1 MASNPTDSKRS
12 LGRVNRALGTVWHEL
27 TRPRGSVIHRFY
39 RVGRGSKSGVAILI
53 VLTCFLFM
61 SMMATE
67 IASTSLVRIKLA
79 SNLRD
84 EAKAEALA
92 KSGLNFYRL
101 ILVAANGLDQR
112 VNNSAQM
119 FPQLKQMGIS
129 GDMLWQMVP
138 MINTNLLRMVFV
150 SGSSFDEDDQAELM
164 AQGGLSEEDRQ
175 RSMDAGG
182 SKPGFLDF
190 EGDFMAE
197 VADETRRINIK
208 NIQGTDI
215 AALRADPAGAQVLA
229 LLTGNNTCEA
239 IRNNRPMSMDDLED
253 NTRWFLDRDLEPLEL
268 VGNLADWVDKDS
280 QRAYLGG
287 NEDSLYDR
295 LEEPYRAKNAPFDS
309 LEEVRLVEG
318 WHRDDVWEKFG
329 DKLTV
334 FGDGKVNVN
343 TTECEVLFAL
353 LRSNVTP
360 PPNDQQVDS
369 CVRAIEGY
377 RMIVPF
383 GSEQSFIQFLQGG
396 SLPQTGNTNLN
407 SSQLPQGRCELTP
420 GPTMNTAITTKTKV
434 FRVTSVGTVG
444 DAKTTIEA
452 VFDFS
457 NSAQGQTLFWRID

>member
-1 MASNPTDSKRS
+1 MRG
-12 LGRVNRALGTVWHEL
+12 LRRIWHEL
-27 TRPRGSVIHRFY
+27 TRPRGSVSHRFY
-39 RVGRGSKSGVAILI
+39 RVGRGSRSGVAILI

-61 SMMATE
+61 TMMATE
-67 IASTSLVRIKLA
+67 IANTSLVRIKLA
-79 SNLRD
+79 ANLRD

-112 VNNSAQM
+112 VQGARNAAGGNPGIASMLGPMANM
-119 FPQLKQMGIS
+119 IS

-150 SGSSFDEDDQAELM
+150 SGDDIEEIREQGQTELTEEERRE
-164 AQGGLSEEDRQ
+164 SEE
-175 RSMDAGG
+175 MGG
-182 SKPGFLDF
+182 TKPGFLAF
-190 EGDFMAE
+190 EGDFFAE
-197 VADETRRINIK
+197 VEDETRRINIK
-208 NIQGTDI
+208 NIQGQDI
-215 AALRADPAGAQVLA
+215 AGLRTDPAASQLLA
-229 LLTGNNTCEA
+229 LMSGIQTCDA
-239 IRNNRPMSMDDLED
+239 IRNNRPMSIDDQVD

-295 LEEPYRAKNAPFDS
+295 LDEPYRAKNAPFDS

-318 WHRDDVWEKFG
+318 WHRDDVWEKYG
-329 DKLTV
+329 DQLTV

-343 TTECEVLFAL
+343 TADCEVLFAL
-353 LRSNVTP
+353 IRSNVDP

-369 CVRAIEGY
+369 CVRAIEAY
-377 RMIVPF
+377 RNLVPF
-383 GSEQSFIQFLQGG
+383 SSEQQFLQYIQNSGP
-396 SLPQTGNTNLN
+396 LPQVGTTQSANQ
-407 SSQLPQGRCELTP
+407 QLQGTCQLTP
-420 GPTMNTAITTKTKV
+420 GPNMAQVVTTKTKV

-444 DAKTTIEA
+444 DAKVTVEA

-457 NSAQGQTLFWRID
+457 SNPSGQTLFWRID